1 MSKAVSANKT
11 PEDLIKYHQEQMSAC
26 EMSFVENA
34 YEAGRILNEQKTKLA
49 HGKFSDWCKEHWHK
63 SRRTATD
70 YMLLAENLKPTQISS
85 CVSIAQAKKLLPS
98 KSASVA
104 DLPSKPTVKGRP
116 MPGGK
121 SPKGVHQREPG
132 DESEP
137 DGEDP
142 IVEPPK
148 SGTAKPQPGPIHKQA
163 VSSYFSPLVRA
174 TKKLSDINGGE
185 GEVYKQAKHHLNEFS
200 AAFKKLGKGEQ

>member
-34 YEAGRILNEQKTKLA
+34 YEAGKILNEQKTKLA

-104 DLPSKPTVKGRP
+104 DLPSKPAAKGRP

-137 DGEDP
+137 DGADP
-142 IVEPPK
+142 VVEAPNDDWK
-148 SGTAKPQPGPIHKQA
+148 LARSKAMKTAQA
-163 VSSYFSPLVRA
+163 LQRA
-174 TKKLSDINGGE
+174 IDD
-185 GEVYKQAKHHLNEFS
+185 LNEIRPNS
-200 AAFKKLGKGEQ
+200 KSEGLVEDAQAIEAQLRGWR

>member
-34 YEAGRILNEQKTKLA
+34 YEAGKILNEQKSKLA

-70 YMLLAENLKPTQISS
+70 YMLLAENLKPMQISS

-104 DLPSKPTVKGRP
+104 DLPSKPAAKGRP
-116 MPGGK
+116 KPTAK
-121 SPKGVHQREPG
+121 PTAHQREPG

-142 IVEPPK
+142 VVDAPNDDWK
-148 SGTAKPQPGPIHKQA
+148 LARSKAMKTAQA
-163 VSSYFSPLVRA
+163 LQRA
-174 TKKLSDINGGE
+174 IDD
-185 GEVYKQAKHHLNEFS
+185 LNEIRPNS
-200 AAFKKLGKGEQ
+200 KSEGLVEDAQAIEAQLNGWR